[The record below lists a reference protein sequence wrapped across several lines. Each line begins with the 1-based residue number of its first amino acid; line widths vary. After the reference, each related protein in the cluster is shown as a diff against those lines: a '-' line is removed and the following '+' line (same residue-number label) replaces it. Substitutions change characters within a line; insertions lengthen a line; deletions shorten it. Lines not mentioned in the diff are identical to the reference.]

1 MFKMRAVFFCLMPK
15 TLHNTL
21 IVIDFDST
29 ITQVEGLDELADIAM
44 HQHPNREAV
53 VQQIRMITE
62 QGMNGEI
69 LFADGLRRRIAL
81 LRAHRSHIEALVQ
94 HLHGKISASF
104 VRNQAFLREYADQ
117 ILVVSSGFKEF
128 IVPVVTALGLNAEHV
143 FANEFYFDSD
153 GNVTGID
160 EQNVLAQ
167 DGGKVKL
174 MRMLRAGDM
183 PNQQAL
189 KFDPRQIA
197 DVYVIGDGYT
207 DYQIR
212 ESGQATA
219 FYAFTENVER
229 AKVTANADA
238 VIPSLDEFLYVHGLP
253 RSQSYPRSR
262 MKILLLENVHPVAA
276 QLLRHEGYSVEMLKG
291 ALSEEELIEK
301 VRDVAVLGIRSK
313 TEITRRV
320 LEHAPKLIAI
330 GAFCIGTNQIDLDA
344 CSDHG
349 VAVFNAPYSNTR
361 SVVELAI
368 GEMIMLIRSVFPKS
382 EGMHA
387 GKWDKSS
394 NYSYE
399 VRGKKLGIIGYGH
412 IGTQLSI
419 IGEALGMEVYFYDRV
434 DKMPIGNAKKCRTIE
449 DVLRI
454 ADVVSL
460 HIDGRPENTNLFG
473 AKQFEQMKDGAIFL
487 NLARGHLVEMSALV
501 AAIKRGK
508 IRGVGVDVFPYEP
521 KANHEEFVNEL
532 RGLPNV
538 ILTPHIGGSTEE
550 AQEGIG
556 NYVPERLLE
565 YLNNGSTTGSV
576 NLPAVQLPVLQDAHR
591 LLHIH
596 RNVPG
601 IMAKI
606 NALFAKYQIN
616 ISGQYL
622 KTNEQVGYVIVDLDK
637 NYTDAFVEEI
647 KNIDHTIRFR
657 MLY

>member
-1 MFKMRAVFFCLMPK
+1 MQAVFFRPMPHV
-15 TLHNTL
+15 LENTL

-44 HQHPNREAV
+44 SQHPNREAV
-53 VQQIRMITE
+53 VQQIRKITE

-81 LRAHRSHIEALVQ
+81 LRAHRSHIDALVQ
-94 HLHGKISASF
+94 RLHGKISPSF
-104 VRNQAFLREYADQ
+104 ERNQAFLREYADQ

-128 IVPVVTALGLNAEHV
+128 IVPVVVALGLHADNV
-143 FANEFYFDSD
+143 YANEFHFDSD
-153 GNVTGID
+153 GNVIGID
-160 EQNVLAQ
+160 ENNVLAQ

-174 MRMLRAGDM
+174 MQQLRQVSCDAFAQHSKLIK
-183 PNQQAL
+183 NNTEV
-189 KFDPRQIA
+189 F
-197 DVYVIGDGYT
+197 VIGDGYT

-212 ESGQATA
+212 ESGQATR

-229 AKVTANADA
+229 PKVTAKADMI
-238 VIPSLDEFLYVHGLP
+238 VPSLDEFLYFHGLP

-262 MKILLLENVHPVAA
+262 MKVLLLENVHPVAA
-276 QLLRHEGYSVEMLKG
+276 QLFRREGYSVEKLKE
-291 ALSEEELIEK
+291 ALNEAELIAK
-301 VRDVAVLGIRSK
+301 IKDVSVLGIRSK
-313 TEITRRV
+313 TEVTRRV
-320 LEHAPKLIAI
+320 LENAPKLLSI
-330 GAFCIGTNQIDLDA
+330 GAFCIGTNQIDLTA
-344 CSDHG
+344 CSEHG

-368 GEMIMLIRSVFPKS
+368 GEMIMLIRGVFPKS
-382 EGMHA
+382 VGMHE
-387 GKWDKSS
+387 GKWDKSA
-394 NYSYE
+394 NNSYE

-434 DKMPIGNAKKCRTIE
+434 DKMPIGNAKKCRTLD
-449 DVLRI
+449 DVLRV
-454 ADVVSL
+454 ADVVSV

-473 AKQFEQMKDGAIFL
+473 EKQFAQMKDGAIFL
-487 NLARGHLVEMSALV
+487 NLARGHLVDTPALV
-501 AAIKRGK
+501 AAIKQGK
-508 IRGVGVDVFPYEP
+508 ISGVGVDVFPTEP
-521 KANHEEFVNEL
+521 KTNHEVFVNEL

-576 NLPAVQLPVLQDAHR
+576 NLPAVQLPVLHDAHR

-601 IMAKI
+601 ILAKL

-622 KTNEQVGYVIVDLDK
+622 KTNEQIGYVIVDLDK
-637 NYTDAFVEEI
+637 NYTDAFVNEI
-647 KNIDHTIRFR
+647 KNIDDTIRFR